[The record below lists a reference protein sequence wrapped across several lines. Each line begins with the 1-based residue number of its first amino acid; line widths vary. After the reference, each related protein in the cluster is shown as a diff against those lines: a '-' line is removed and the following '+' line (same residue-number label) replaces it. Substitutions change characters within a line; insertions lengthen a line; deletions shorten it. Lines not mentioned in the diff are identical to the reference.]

1 MSLFLWWWRLHSSP
15 SWYLPPSFRYAVY
28 ASTPLPR
35 FLIAETAN
43 YTIMTENTHNATME
57 NLADDALNEFDM
69 KYDGPE
75 EDNSPRKSGATTL
88 DNQTAG
94 GKESEG
100 KNVEVGDDKD
110 DNATEEEDRWDDE
123 AKSGE
128 NDEDGN
134 DLEVDVGQKSEI
146 DQATESGG
154 DSGVQSNNL
163 WGLSNVNDP
172 YGAFKLQDKT
182 PQEIAEE
189 AAQQQ
194 AMWVAYVEELSE
206 AIARRQNMVVRSTS
220 SSEKHTSTDNSP
232 TSQTS
237 IKDNENL
244 DGSVDKEPK
253 SPITLFSLCEQFDNV
268 TTILADKTD
277 DGMDDVASD
286 DVNNGWSERVN

>member
-1 MSLFLWWWRLHSSP
+1 MRLSQFKLSSVVVVVFLPLVSTTHFAT
-15 SWYLPPSFRYAVY
+15 LPHLRIP
-28 ASTPLPR
+28 PR
-35 FLIAETAN
+35 TRFPIAETAN
-43 YTIMTENTHNATME
+43 YTTMTENTDNATME
-57 NLADDALNEFDM
+57 DLADDALNEFDM

-75 EDNSPRKSGATTL
+75 EDNSPRKSAATNL

-100 KNVEVGDDKD
+100 KNVEVGDGKD
-110 DNATEEEDRWDDE
+110 DNATQEEDRWDDE

-128 NDEDGN
+128 NDEEGN

-154 DSGVQSNNL
+154 DSGVQSNSL

-182 PQEIAEE
+182 PQELAEE

-194 AMWVAYVEELSE
+194 AVGCVCQLRKLYQ
-206 AIARRQNMVVRSTS
+206 RQNMVVQVPAAVKNILVQTIL
-220 SSEKHTSTDNSP
+220 P
-232 TSQTS
+232 SQTS

-244 DGSVDKEPK
+244 DGNVDQGK
-253 SPITLFSLCEQFDNV
+253 SPNYLFALNTDNV

-277 DGMDDVASD
+277 DGMTMLLAMTSTTAGQ
-286 DVNNGWSERVN
+286 NS